1 MERFKTNSLINK
13 WNSRELVFNRA
24 GKVIGVVSRTISR
37 PGGYEELGFVVTSK
51 MARQLLEGWKI
62 FWSGLKGY
70 VLTGELARL
79 EIGYLRDFIT

>member
-1 MERFKTNSLINK
+1 M
-13 WNSRELVFNRA
+13 
-24 GKVIGVVSRTISR
+24 VSRTISR

-62 FWSGLKGY
+62 FWSGLEGY